1 MRIIVESHL
10 VHYFANFNLRWNGV
24 PLLCPLRHQ
33 APVTTMG
40 GGVEIVMCGRMRQ
53 TRHCS
58 KLRCNRDWRLSMRRP
73 PCKSVQLLA
82 RAAA

>member
-1 MRIIVESHL
+1 MLIIVDSHL
-10 VHYFANFNLRWNGV
+10 VPYFANFNFRWNGV

-40 GGVEIVMCGRMRQ
+40 GVEIAICGRMRQ

-58 KLRCNRDWRLSMRRP
+58 KLQCNSDWRLSMRRP

-82 RAAA
+82 LTAA